1 MPEDLNNSEHPLEIS
16 DVPSYDEVVSEHPHS
31 DETISEQSSEAK
43 AHKPAKKLTPGRK
56 SNKHD
61 SDLSHSEAK
70 RDEKSDSECKPR

>member
-31 DETISEQSSEAK
+31 DESNSEPSSEVK
-43 AHKPAKKLTPGRK
+43 AHTPAKQLTPGRK
-56 SNKHD
+56 SNKLESD
-61 SDLSHSEAK
+61 SSHSEAK